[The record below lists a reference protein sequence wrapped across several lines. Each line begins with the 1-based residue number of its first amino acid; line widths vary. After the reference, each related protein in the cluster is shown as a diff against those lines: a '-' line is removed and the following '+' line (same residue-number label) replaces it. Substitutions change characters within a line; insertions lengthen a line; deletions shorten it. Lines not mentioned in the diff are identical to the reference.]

1 MEDSRAED
9 ERFWGISN
17 WTAYVSEKFIRN
29 LILLCVFFFLV
40 KFVWWRYVVQCALL
54 VVGAFKREIRTINMA
69 FINNMISF
77 STF

>member
-1 MEDSRAED
+1 MSGSGVFLIGLRTYQKNLY
-9 ERFWGISN
+9 GISF
-17 WTAYVSEKFIRN
+17 YCVS
-29 LILLCVFFFLV
+29 FFFLV

>member
-1 MEDSRAED
+1 MSGSGVFLIGLRTYQKNLY
-9 ERFWGISN
+9 GISF
-17 WTAYVSEKFIRN
+17 YRVS
-29 LILLCVFFFLV
+29 FFFLV